1 MEKVIAII
9 CFVAGTAFL
18 LAAIFIAWRYFF
30 TMGICYA
37 AGILVNE
44 DAREN

>member
-1 MEKVIAII
+1 MEKTIAFI
-9 CFVAGTAFL
+9 CFLAGTAFL
-18 LAAIFIAWRYFF
+18 VAAIFIAWRYFF

-44 DAREN
+44 DAHSK